1 MGKRFVFHT
10 LTFAFDPIFFIKK
23 PMNDLYKKIGLTLAP
38 LGLLLTLNAQSFELL
53 EDYATI
59 SQLRDVNGVSVADYD
74 QDGDL
79 DIFLVSI
86 YRFEANNPQTWSR
99 LLQNNGENGFE
110 DVTETA
116 QLLVENKTIRRG
128 WMGDRMG
135 ASWGDYDNDGYPDLF
150 LSNDGGD
157 ELWRNKGAGTF
168 ENVTEKAGVQGC
180 SDCYSSNGLW
190 WDYDLDGDLDLY
202 VSDWLRVN
210 RMHEN
215 QGDGTFLDVS
225 QQSGLADTSKTWTSI
240 PLDVNQDLLP
250 DLYIVND
257 FGPNKLMLNQGDGTF
272 QEKTTI
278 YGLEDVGDGMGVDIC
293 DYNNDGHFDIY
304 VTNIFR
310 HEPNPFFVNN
320 GQNRFIN
327 LAKPM
332 GIDNTGWG
340 WGARFFDAD
349 HDMDEDLYV
358 VNGMNLSAGR
368 GDKNVFFENTG
379 TRFIDISANLGVDNA
394 KQARGLE
401 VFDYDLDGDLD
412 MIVGNRAGKQ
422 SFYHNNLLE
431 NNATATNW
439 LQIKLIGTISNRDAL
454 GAVVKI
460 SCDNQTYFRHYSGA
474 NLMGQ
479 SIKPIHYGLA
489 NHDRVDEIEV
499 TWPNGVKEYFNSV
512 AANQVVKLIEE
523 EGSSESSLN
532 IISSIDQRLAANI
545 QVFPNPFINQLSL
558 EIQGIPAE
566 NIKFRLT
573 NIAGQTIVEYQ
584 KRIAQNGTI
593 RLEFSENNLPNGLYF
608 YSVISSLGTKTGTI
622 IKHH

>member
-1 MGKRFVFHT
+1 M
-10 LTFAFDPIFFIKK
+10 DIF
-23 PMNDLYKKIGLTLAP
+23 YKKAGLIASIFCLIW
-38 LGLLLTLNAQSFELL
+38 TLNAQHFQLL
-53 EDYATI
+53 EDYPSI

-74 QDGDL
+74 VDGDL
-79 DIFLVSI
+79 DIFIVSI
-86 YRFEANNPQTWSR
+86 HRFEENNPQTWSR
-99 LLQNNGENGFE
+99 LLQNNGESGFI

-135 ASWGDYDNDGYPDLF
+135 ASWGDFDNDSYPDLF

-157 ELWRNKGAGTF
+157 ELWHNQGDGTF
-168 ENVTEKAGVQGC
+168 KNVTEKAGIQGC
-180 SDCYSSNGLW
+180 SDCYSANGLW

-215 QGDGTFLDVS
+215 QGDGTFSDVS
-225 QQSGLADTSKTWTSI
+225 EQSGLADTSKTWSSI
-240 PLDVNQDLLP
+240 PLDVNHDLLP

-257 FGPNKLMLNQGDGTF
+257 FGPNKLMINQGDGTF
-272 QEKTTI
+272 KEQTKA

-304 VTNIFR
+304 LTNIFR

-320 GQNRFIN
+320 GQGQFIN

-368 GDKNVFFENTG
+368 GDKNVFFENIG
-379 TRFIDISANLGVDNA
+379 TKFIDISANLGVDNVA
-394 KQARGLE
+394 QARGVE

-412 MIVGNRAGKQ
+412 MVVGNRERPQ
-422 SFYHNNLLE
+422 SFYKNTLME
-431 NNATATNW
+431 SGETATNW
-439 LQIKLIGTISNRDAL
+439 LQIKLIGTLSNRDAL

-489 NHDRVDEIEV
+489 NHAQVDEIEV
-499 TWPNGVKEYFNSV
+499 TWPNGVKEYFNRV
-512 AANQVVKLIEE
+512 ATNQVVTITEG
-523 EGSSESSLN
+523 EGSPESSLGLV
-532 IISSIDQRLAANI
+532 STIDEKLAANI
-545 QVFPNPFINQLSL
+545 QVFPNPFSNQISL
-558 EIQGIPAE
+558 KMQDIPAE
-566 NIKFRLT
+566 NIQFRLT
-573 NIAGQTIVEYQ
+573 DITGRLIIEQEKWVGQNETLKIELPT
-584 KRIAQNGTI
+584 NG
-593 RLEFSENNLPNGLYF
+593 LSNGLYL
-608 YSVISSLGTKTGTI
+608 YSVITIAGTKTGTI
-622 IKHH
+622 IRQ